1 MGLGQEA
8 TQQVSGGCFEV
19 IVAFVLQPQESLL
32 ALLPQDGYIYVSAF
46 ILLSCDKGPS
56 LFVCLSTLCSCRE
69 ELGGE
74 FSRTGESLPAK
85 VTAEPNGTLLLANS
99 TSGDLAAAHRLAA
112 RLYHLDG
119 FKKSQVAAFLQK
131 K

>member
-1 MGLGQEA
+1 MGLGQGA
-8 TQQVSGGCFEV
+8 TQQVSGGCFEA
-19 IVAFVLQPQESLL
+19 IVALVLQLPESLL
-32 ALLPQDGYIYVSAF
+32 ASWGLRSQF
-46 ILLSCDKGPS
+46 ILLGYDEGPC
-56 LFVCLSTLCSCRE
+56 LCLSTFCSCCE
-69 ELGGE
+69 EPGGE
-74 FSRTGESLPAK
+74 FGRPGETLPAK
-85 VTAEPNGTLLLANS
+85 VTAESNGTLLLGNG